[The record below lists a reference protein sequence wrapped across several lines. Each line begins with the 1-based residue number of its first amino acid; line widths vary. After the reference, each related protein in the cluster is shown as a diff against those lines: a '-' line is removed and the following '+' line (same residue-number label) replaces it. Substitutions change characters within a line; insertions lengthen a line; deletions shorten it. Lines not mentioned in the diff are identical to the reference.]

1 MNFID
6 DLIMIKTYM
15 ELYVSK
21 DEELEFGIMFR
32 GTKLGEGQLVCAEA
46 PTLG

>member
-21 DEELEFGIMFR
+21 DEELEFGIIVKNEFH
-32 GTKLGEGQLVCAEA
+32 
-46 PTLG
+46 

>member
-32 GTKLGEGQLVCAEA
+32 GTNARVKKLSLDS
-46 PTLG
+46 T